1 LKELFRFTKGERI
14 ASLILLILT
23 LLGIGLL
30 FWIKRDRVVSPGNF
44 RRFDSLVR
52 TVVPEKDILQETP
65 DSSENKIFPVNIHK
79 ENEQDVSLSTRD
91 PNKMTKTDWQQLDLS
106 RHLIRTIIH
115 YREAGG
121 KFRKKEDLKKI
132 YGMSDSCYN
141 RIAGFL
147 VVPQPGE
154 RVSEKKE
161 GADAQ
166 PEHRKK
172 AHIETIQGKINVVPS
187 REIIEINGADSVD
200 FSRLHGISPKMA
212 LRIIRY
218 RTLLGGYVKKNQ
230 LLEVYGLNEKTF
242 LNIKDHI
249 EIDTSLIRKINVNRC
264 MEKTLAG
271 HPYLSP
277 YEAKAIV
284 FYRSQYKYIDSLD
297 VLLKNNVIPVETFR
311 KIRPYLQVQE
321 K

>member
-1 LKELFRFTKGERI
+1 MKELFRFTKGERI

-79 ENEQDVSLSTRD
+79 EKEQDVSLSTRD

-147 VVPQPGE
+147 EVPLLWNHTE
-154 RVSEKKE
+154 DTVTSSERRKINRVSQDIYFAYPQQKL
-161 GADAQ
+161 
-166 PEHRKK
+166 
-172 AHIETIQGKINVVPS
+172 
-187 REIIEINGADSVD
+187 EINQADSVD